1 MYKVDKIER
10 IEEVTLFDGVYDGV
24 WGGYLVVVVHDGTTY
39 HIHTHVGVRGINI
52 PCKVTVLNGVAT
64 VE

>member
-1 MYKVDKIER
+1 MYKVDYVER
-10 IEEVTLFDGVYDGV
+10 IEKVILFDGVYDGL
-24 WGGYLVVVVHDGTTY
+24 WGGHVVVVVHEGTTY
-39 HIHTHVGVRGINI
+39 HVHTHDGVRGMNI